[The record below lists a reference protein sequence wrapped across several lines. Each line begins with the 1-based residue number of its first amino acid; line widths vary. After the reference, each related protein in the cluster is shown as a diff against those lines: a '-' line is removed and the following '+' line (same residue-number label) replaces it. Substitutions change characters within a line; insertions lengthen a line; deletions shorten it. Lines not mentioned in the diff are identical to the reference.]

1 MKKSAV
7 IELMALICRAGCAA
21 LDLAVLHEAVI
32 MVHHKVAFNLLEGIE
47 DDTYENQKRCSAEE
61 LGEVLADAKESREGG
76 KDSHN
81 AEENRS
87 GESDARHNRVEI
99 LSGLLTGLYTGD
111 EAIVALHVFS
121 HLGGTHCDGS
131 VEVSEG
137 YNEHE
142 VDKIIPKAIDIRE
155 GCIES

>member
-7 IELMALICRAGCAA
+7 IELMALICRASCAA
-21 LDLAVLHEAVI
+21 LDLAILHETVI

-47 DDTYENQKRCSAEE
+47 DNTYEESRSDVPPKNW
-61 LGEVLADAKESREGG
+61 AKFWLMPESREGG

-81 AEENRS
+81 AEEDRS
-87 GESDARHNRVEI
+87 GKSDARHNRVEI
-99 LSGLLTGLYTGD
+99 LSGLLAGLYTGD

-121 HLGGTHCDGS
+121 HLGGTHCDGG
-131 VEVSEG
+131 VEVGEG

-142 VDKIIPKAIDIRE
+142 VDKDCTR
-155 GCIES
+155 SH